1 MRNTFCSLFLLSLL
15 AGASLLAAWTP
26 MTIVPTSA
34 DGSTASYLGD
44 FIALDGMS
52 RPEANTAVF
61 VWKDAEA
68 MHFRFECQEP
78 YMGKIKANIDLR
90 DGMVWE
96 DDCVEVFLL
105 PKGTENYLHFIA
117 NSRGVQ
123 YDEQDRDATWN
134 GKWEARTTCKV
145 YDWTAEIVIPF
156 STLGA
161 IPQEGDEWRM
171 NVCRSRY
178 SVKENSS
185 WSSTIKETFHDV
197 ECFGTIRFSDAEPY
211 PTGVLGVAE
220 TNAPAPQLTWH
231 GREPALRT
239 AEIRKG
245 HPGYRVLCE
254 EYSAEGRIVMQ
265 CYHVTRNYR
274 GEEILAPALARIE
287 DIQADEAKALRD
299 EAKVL
304 LSVNSVPA
312 ALFPP
317 LERQAEQLATR
328 MIRYANTQLFL
339 AQGHKERE
347 ILYGVESSLVKLLPI
362 HPYEGE
368 IGGTVQLDAARNEMD
383 AVQVTL
389 FAGDAPLL
397 LAKAHLD
404 GNLVQEDGTTLS
416 VSNFRIRREG
426 YVEMIPTDHKVI
438 YAGPWPDPLMEA
450 TPFDVVANGRETLW
464 VDVRVP
470 VEAKPGRYAGK
481 LVLEAK
487 NALPTVVPV
496 EVLVR
501 NFTIPKDSS
510 IVTAFGLHQ
519 FAIKQ
524 NEDSYREN
532 MHEHRV
538 SPYQSARRAELLRKP
553 SLDIQ
558 AGDELE
564 VTVASDRPGRLR
576 VVAYDVN
583 NNHQTLLEQQ
593 IAAGADQRFTGVF
606 AENAKFDGLW
616 ALEAKISGAGDATLT
631 AVLRQAGKAPR
642 TLIDAEEAFVC
653 FNGELMDAWP
663 EWEFLAMDIYDR
675 PAEVDWA
682 QFDKSFEAA
691 LKRGIT
697 SHELPSHS
705 PRPLWLRLY
714 REHLAEKGWL
724 QYFYTYLSDEPEAKD
739 YPYIN
744 EALAAAKR
752 IGGHDIRNMMT
763 ARSFPEALKFVDIWC
778 PEIYSFDQEGAKA
791 EQERGRMVWWYTA
804 FGTRHPY
811 PNVWIDYPAIDCRVW
826 PWMTWKHDLDGML
839 YWAVTWWGWNNPWFS
854 GGTFPKSNGDGSL
867 MYPGEGDD
875 GTPVDS
881 LRWECLRDGMEDYEV
896 FCLLEAAKREL
907 GDQAPELTKRI
918 DELLA
923 INPDVLEDFEHYNLD
938 PKPMLAARRAMSDA
952 LEEAIAWLGHQ
963 PEIVGRPRWRKGLVG
978 EEAVKTLAEFDAGEL
993 ARRRTV
999 FEENRAK
1006 LEALETGRP
1015 ADLPEDGLRVYYDF
1029 EGSFALVVDRSGN
1042 RFDGMLA
1049 EGSRLPGVGHPGS
1062 AFRTKAQWGRVML
1075 PGGAEL
1081 LGPQPEAGTVAFWV
1095 CPAFDNAFVAERKNV
1110 ALAYLMET
1118 DQNATPSGY
1127 DEIGIYLND
1136 GKLKARVGG
1145 RCPEIF
1151 MGEVPSP
1158 LKKGEWVHLAL
1169 TWRPGERVL
1178 YVNGEPVITSSK
1190 SFTAPKL
1197 DGFPATL
1204 GTHPGNLSMFAPG
1217 TYDEYRLYDRALS
1230 AEEVRQLL
1238 EK

>member
-1 MRNTFCSLFLLSLL
+1 MRNALHCFALVSLLTVSSLF
-15 AGASLLAAWTP
+15 AAWTP
-26 MTIVPTSA
+26 MTVVPTST
-34 DGSTASYLGD
+34 DGSVAAYLGE

-78 YMGKIKANIDLR
+78 YMGKVKTNIDVQ
-90 DGMVWE
+90 DGAVWE
-96 DDCVEVFLL
+96 DDCVEIFLL
-105 PKGTENYLHFIA
+105 PKGAENYLHFIA
-117 NSRGVQ
+117 SSRGVK
-123 YDEQDRDATWN
+123 YDERDRDVTWN
-134 GKWEARTTCKV
+134 GEWEVRTTCKV
-145 YDWTAEIVIPF
+145 YDWSAEISVPF

-171 NVCRSRY
+171 NVGRSRY
-178 SVKENSS
+178 SIKEISS
-185 WSSTIKETFHDV
+185 WSSTVKESFHDV
-197 ECFGTIRFSDAEPY
+197 ECFGTIRFSDSEPY

-220 TNAPAPQLTWH
+220 ANAPAPQLTWH
-231 GREPALRT
+231 GETPALRT
-239 AEIRKG
+239 AERRQG
-245 HPGYRVLCE
+245 HPGYSVLCE
-254 EYSAEGRIVMQ
+254 EYSANDRIVMQ
-265 CYHVTRNYR
+265 CYHVTRNCR
-274 GEEILAPALARIE
+274 GEEILAPALARIA
-287 DIQADEAKALRD
+287 DIQTDDAKALRD
-299 EAKVL
+299 EAEVL
-304 LSVNSVPA
+304 LSATSVPA
-312 ALFPP
+312 ALFPA
-317 LERQAEQLATR
+317 LERQAEQLAAK
-328 MIRYANTQLFL
+328 IIFYADTQAFQ
-339 AQGHKERE
+339 AKGHKARE

-362 HPYEGE
+362 HPYQGE
-368 IGGTVQLDAARNEMD
+368 IGGEVRLDAARNEMD
-383 AVQVTL
+383 AAQVTL

-397 LAKAHLD
+397 LATARFGGD
-404 GNLVQEDGTTLS
+404 FVQEDGTTLS

-438 YAGPWPDPLMEA
+438 YTGPWPDPLMEA
-450 TPFDVVANGRETLW
+450 TPFDVAANGRETLW

-470 VEAKPGRYAGK
+470 VDAKPGLYTGS
-481 LVLEAK
+481 LILEAK
-487 NALPTVVPV
+487 NSLPT
-496 EVLVR
+496 EVFMMVWVR

-510 IVTAFGLHQ
+510 VVSAFGLHQ
-519 FAIKQ
+519 FAVKQ

-538 SPYQSARRAELLRKP
+538 SPYQSAQRPKLLRKP

-564 VTVASDRPGRLR
+564 VIVSSDRPGRLR

-593 IAAGADQRFTGVF
+593 IESGAGQHFTGVF
-606 AENAKFDGLW
+606 AVDEKFDGLW
-616 ALEAKISGAGDATLT
+616 ALEARVSGAGRAMLT
-631 AVLRQAGKAPR
+631 AVLRQDGQAPR
-642 TLIDAEEAFVC
+642 TLIDAEEAFAC
-653 FNGELMDAWP
+653 FNEEWMYAWP

-682 QFDKSFEAA
+682 PFDESFEAA

-697 SHELPSHS
+697 SHELPSGS

-714 REHLAEKGWL
+714 REHLIEKGWFEH
-724 QYFYTYLSDEPEAKD
+724 FYTYLSDEPEAKD
-739 YPYIN
+739 YPSVN

-752 IGGHDIRNMMT
+752 IGDHDIHNMMT

-778 PEIYSFDQEGAKA
+778 PEIYSFDAAGAKA
-791 EQERGRMVWWYTA
+791 EQKRGRMVWWYTA

-881 LRWECLRDGMEDYEV
+881 IRWECFRDGMEDYEV

-907 GDQAPELTKRI
+907 GDQNPELTKRI
-918 DELLA
+918 DALLT
-923 INPDVLEDFEHYNLD
+923 IDPEVLEDFEHYNLD
-938 PKPMLAARRAMSDA
+938 PKPMLAARRAMSST
-952 LEEAIAWLGHQ
+952 LEQAIAVLGHQ

-978 EEAVKTLAEFDAGEL
+978 EEAANTLAEFDEAERV
-993 ARRRTV
+993 RRRTV

-1015 ADLPEDGLRVYYDF
+1015 ADLPEEGLRLYYDF
-1029 EGSFALVVDRSGN
+1029 EGDFALAVDRSGN
-1042 RFDGMLA
+1042 RLDGMPA
-1049 EGSRLPGVGHPGS
+1049 EGRRVAGVGRPGS
-1062 AFRTKAQWGRVML
+1062 AFRTKAQWGRVVL

-1081 LGPQPEAGTVAFWV
+1081 LGPQPETGTLAFWV
-1095 CPAFDNAFVAERKNV
+1095 CPSFDNAFVAERKNV

-1118 DQNATPSGY
+1118 DQNATPTGF
-1127 DEIGIYLND
+1127 DEIGIYLS
-1136 GKLKARVGG
+1136 GGLLKARVGG
-1145 RCPEIF
+1145 MCPEIN
-1151 MGEVPSP
+1151 MGSVPSP
-1158 LKKGEWVHLAL
+1158 LKKGEWIHMAL
-1169 TWRPGERVL
+1169 TWKPGERIL
-1178 YVNGEPVITSSK
+1178 YVNGQPVIDNRK
-1190 SFTAPKL
+1190 PFTTPQL

-1204 GTHPGNLSMFAPG
+1204 GTHPSNVAMYAPG
-1217 TYDEYRLYDRALS
+1217 TYDELRIYDRALT
-1230 AEEVRQLL
+1230 AEEIQRLA
-1238 EK
+1238 K